1 MYANKLNEIY
11 LKLDTRKRD
20 ILSQLSRNKGEFDFT
35 YGYFNGHYVRNESG
49 DMR

>member
-20 ILSQLSRNKGEFDFT
+20 ILSQLSRNKGEFDFI